1 MEKNRNEVTGK
12 ILNLTLEII
21 YLLTG
26 QDCIFVRN
34 SGEHLTLGSFPCVSG
49 GLSRT
54 QSPMTEFPPH
64 SLIQERDNDQKILEL
79 TNKIIQ
85 LLTGEV
91 PIRCEDVTV
100 YFSME
105 EWEYLEG
112 HKDLYKDVKRENHQT
127 LKSLDGSS
135 NRNTPERCPRPLYSQ
150 DCTEENHSVPQ
161 EYQSEELTDIK
172 VEDIEGEEE
181 MYVRGDQQC
190 KEEEIP
196 TDISTD
202 GSSNRNTPERCP
214 RPLYS
219 QDCTE
224 ENHSIPQEYQDKD
237 LTDIKVEDIEG
248 EEETYVRGD
257 QQCKEEEIPTDI
269 RTDGS
274 SKRNTPERCPR
285 PLYSQDCTEENHSI
299 PQEYQGEYLTNIK
312 VEGTEEE
319 EETYVRGDQQCK
331 EEEIPTYICTD
342 GSSNRNTPERCP
354 RPLYSQDRTE
364 ENHSI
369 PQEYQ
374 VEDLT
379 VIKVEFI
386 EGEEE
391 TYVRGDQQCK
401 EEEIPT
407 DLSTDGS
414 SNRNTPERCPRPLY
428 SQDCTE
434 ENHSILQEYQS
445 ENLTDIKIEVIEEEE
460 ETFVM
465 GDQQCKEEEIPTDIS
480 TDGSR
485 TRNTP
490 ERCPRPLYS
499 QDCTEE
505 NHSIPQE
512 YQSEDLN
519 DIKVEV
525 IEGEEETYLRGDQQ
539 CKEEEIP
546 TDISTDGSSNRNTP
560 ERCPRPLYSQDCTEE
575 NHSIPQEYQG
585 EDLTDIKVEDTEGE
599 EETYVRGDQQCKE
612 EEIPTDI
619 STEDGRNI
627 RKNLEVI
634 LAPYFKIEDNSS
646 TRDCPGENPITLNI
660 RPVLHSV
667 DMSSDPSNYEECS
680 PDNSDIVTHSTA
692 HTDGSSNRNTPE
704 RCPRPL
710 YSQECTE
717 ENHSIPQ
724 EYQGDYLTVIKVEDI
739 EEEEETYVRGDQQC
753 KKEEIPTDISTD
765 GSSNRNTPERCPHP
779 LYSQDCTE
787 ENHSVPQEYQGE
799 DLTDVKVEDI
809 DGEEETYVRGD
820 QQCKEEEIPTDIS
833 TDGSSNRNTPERC
846 PRPLYSQDCTEENHS
861 VPQEYQGEDLT
872 DIKVE
877 VIEGEEET
885 YVRGDQQCKEEEIPT
900 DISTGGRKCKNSS
913 EGCHILSPDF
923 KVEDNN
929 IAQDS
934 PDQNSTTLNIHPVLH
949 STVLS
954 PAPSIHEEFS
964 YNSDIVKHKT
974 GYISDTIV
982 PYSECGESF
991 IPQAVF
997 VRHQRIHT
1005 GKKQLSCSE
1014 CGKCFS
1020 HKSYLIRHQ
1029 RVHTSEKPF
1038 SCSECGKYFTQ
1049 KSHLVK
1055 HQRTHTG
1062 EKPFLCSECGK
1073 CYTHESGLFEHL
1085 RYHTGEK
1092 PFQCSECGK
1101 RFTQKSQLS
1110 RHQRRHTGEQPFPCS
1125 ECGKCFAYKSNLV
1138 EHQRTHTG
1146 EQPYPCSECEKCF
1159 KHKSHLVKHQR
1170 MHTGEKPYPCSECEK
1185 CFKHKSHLVNHQR
1198 IHTGEKPFPCSECGK
1213 CFAQKSN
1220 LVDHQRIHTGE
1231 TPFSCSECSKCFTHK
1246 SGLVAHQRIHTVE
1259 KSFACSECGK
1269 EFAQKTTLITHQRI
1283 HTGKNTISVS

>member
-753 KKEEIPTDISTD
+753 KKEEIPTDISTA
-765 GSSNRNTPERCPHP
+765 GGRNRRNTLEKH
-779 LYSQDCTE
+779 L
-787 ENHSVPQEYQGE
+787 
-799 DLTDVKVEDI
+799 
-809 DGEEETYVRGD
+809 
-820 QQCKEEEIPTDIS
+820 
-833 TDGSSNRNTPERC
+833 
-846 PRPLYSQDCTEENHS
+846 
-861 VPQEYQGEDLT
+861 
-872 DIKVE
+872 
-877 VIEGEEET
+877 
-885 YVRGDQQCKEEEIPT
+885 
-900 DISTGGRKCKNSS
+900 
-913 EGCHILSPDF
+913 ILSPSC
-923 KVEDNN
+923 KIENHVVPR
-929 IAQDS
+929 DS
-934 PDQNSTTLNIHPVLH
+934 PGENSVTPIMHPVLH
-949 STVLS
+949 TAVISSLS
-954 PAPSIHEEFS
+954 NHEKCSPDCADIGTYTTALSVDKSSHCSVDAKCLAQIAKLITHLPA
-964 YNSDIVKHKT
+964 KT
-974 GYISDTIV
+974 GEK
-982 PYSECGESF
+982 P
-991 IPQAVF
+991 
-997 VRHQRIHT
+997 
-1005 GKKQLSCSE
+1005 LSCSE
-1014 CGKCFS
+1014 CGKCFTHRS
-1020 HKSYLIRHQ
+1020 ALVAHQ
-1029 RVHTSEKPF
+1029 TIHTGEKPF
-1038 SCSECGKYFTQ
+1038 SCSECGKCFRQ
-1049 KSHLVK
+1049 KPSLVR
-1055 HQRTHTG
+1055 HERLHTG
-1062 EKPFLCSECGK
+1062 EKPFSCSECGK
-1073 CYTHESGLFEHL
+1073 CFTHRSALIAHQTLHTVEKPVSCLECGKCFRQKSSLVRHERL
-1085 RYHTGEK
+1085 HTGEK
-1092 PFQCSECGK
+1092 PFS
-1101 RFTQKSQLS
+1101 
-1110 RHQRRHTGEQPFPCS
+1110 CS
-1125 ECGKCFAYKSNLV
+1125 ECGKCFA
-1138 EHQRTHTG
+1138 
-1146 EQPYPCSECEKCF
+1146 
-1159 KHKSHLVKHQR
+1159 HKSGLISHQTV
-1170 MHTGEKPYPCSECEK
+1170 HTGEKPFSCSECGK
-1185 CFKHKSHLVNHQR
+1185 CFAHKSALIIHQTFHTGEKPFSCSECGKCFAWKASLVTHEKL
-1198 IHTGEKPFPCSECGK
+1198 HTGEKPFPCSECGK
-1213 CFAQKSN
+1213 CFRRKSF
-1220 LVDHQRIHTGE
+1220 LLTHERLHTGE
-1231 TPFSCSECSKCFTHK
+1231 KPFP
-1246 SGLVAHQRIHTVE
+1246 
-1259 KSFACSECGK
+1259 CSECGK
-1269 EFAQKTTLITHQRI
+1269 CFRQKLGLVKHERV
-1283 HTGKNTISVS
+1283 HTGEKPFPCSQCGKCFTQKASLFKHKRGHTGEKPFSCLECGKCFISKSVLVRHQVTHTGTKPYSCSECGKCFKRKADLVKHQGIHSYKKTFSSTDTGK